1 MAATGRMV
9 TWLGKEFG
17 WSVGSD
23 GGAKPLTHRAMYVG
37 MKKKTSIVD
46 AQKFDV
52 YVTFEINLHNN

>member
-1 MAATGRMV
+1 MV